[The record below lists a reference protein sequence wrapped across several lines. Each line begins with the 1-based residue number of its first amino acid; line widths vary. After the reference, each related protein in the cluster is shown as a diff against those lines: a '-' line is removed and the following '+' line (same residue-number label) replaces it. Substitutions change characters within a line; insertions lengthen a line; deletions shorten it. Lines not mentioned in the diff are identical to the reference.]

1 MHTDEKNRKVTEIM
15 FQEIRVQDQF
25 GDRARDGGKF
35 QKFIFGKWVPKVS
48 A

>member
-15 FQEIRVQDQF
+15 FQELGVQDQF

-35 QKFIFGKWVPKVS
+35 
-48 A
+48 